1 MRSKTPEFNT
11 RDLEIFS
18 HHLTVIQN
26 ERHTQK
32 KEKKAAHAF
41 PLYVL
46 VCCVWAQIMYKFAAH
61 AAVAPACCRETTFT
75 VSSSSSILYI
85 Y

>member
-1 MRSKTPEFNT
+1 M
-11 RDLEIFS
+11 
-18 HHLTVIQN
+18 IQN

-61 AAVAPACCRETTFT
+61 AETVAPACCCETTFT